1 MMICLYFHIFLKRLL
16 CKRFDK
22 YHVRSVWEVG
32 QLTADDEHHNEE
44 DENNNY
50 DYRWPTWWRRWWTW
64 WWWQCWWRWYS
75 RMVRRSTDRRDFM
88 ASRKILLLPPNI
100 SSFTS
105 ATKYFYISMPTNISS
120 FLGTKYLILYIWP
133 NTLLPLKHKKWEY
146 KDVSKICKLHF
157 VTLSQSWFDPENH
170 FLLFFGIRDKCTNC
184 ASRGKKTVGWE
195 VGGSIVTE
203 LRRL

>member
-1 MMICLYFHIFLKRLL
+1 MSGRLGSWSTD
-16 CKRFDK
+16 R
-22 YHVRSVWEVG
+22 
-32 QLTADDEHHNEE
+32 ADDEHHNEE

-50 DYRWPTWWRRWWTW
+50 DYRWPSWWRRWWTW
-64 WWWQCWWRWYS
+64 RWWQCWWRWYS

-105 ATKYFYISMPTNISS
+105 ATKYFYIFMPTNISS

-157 VTLSQSWFDPENH
+157 VTP
-170 FLLFFGIRDKCTNC
+170 RYCDKCSKLC
-184 ASRGKKTVGWE
+184 LLSRGKKTVGWE